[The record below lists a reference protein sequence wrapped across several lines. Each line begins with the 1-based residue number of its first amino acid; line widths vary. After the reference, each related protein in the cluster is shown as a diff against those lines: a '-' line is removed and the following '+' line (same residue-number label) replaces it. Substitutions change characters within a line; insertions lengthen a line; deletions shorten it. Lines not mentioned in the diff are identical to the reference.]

1 MTALG
6 LLERVRGWFGG
17 GNGHGRAKRSS
28 SVPPQE
34 GAAYLAGGKAQA
46 AGAAFDA
53 GDSQGAA
60 ASPGASAFAKA
71 SPDRPAAGSKAVS
84 DLDPRPSALEPRPSA
99 LDPPNPA
106 WMQSLDDLPVR
117 VAESAAERATAT
129 RALEQVAEE
138 LQGHRQTTRVLAA
151 AIRRLPDIATHHAE
165 LTRETNQIL
174 ERQSAA
180 LESMLDGLAALR
192 AAFNTVEESSRR
204 HLKAIALLESSHR
217 QILFEYQTMFL
228 RSHRLVG
235 ILAAVA
241 VILAAAAL
249 GGLAYVAYM
258 VFPAA

>member
-1 MTALG
+1 LTDGLTIESMRQIQPVLVLVVTLGAILLGALLGMRRGLLAVALAGLAVAVVSALG
-6 LLERVRGWFGG
+6 L
-17 GNGHGRAKRSS
+17 N
-28 SVPPQE
+28 PP
-34 GAAYLAGGKAQA
+34 
-46 AGAAFDA
+46 
-53 GDSQGAA
+53 
-60 ASPGASAFAKA
+60 SAIRHPP
-71 SPDRPAAGSKAVS
+71 S
-84 DLDPRPSALEPRPSA
+84 LDP
-99 LDPPNPA
+99 LDPA
-106 WMQSLDDLPVR
+106 WMQSLEDLPVR
-117 VAESAAERATAT
+117 VAESAAERAAAT

-235 ILAAVA
+235 YVAAVA
-241 VILAAAAL
+241 VILAGTAL

-258 VFPAA
+258 VFLAA

>member
-17 GNGHGRAKRSS
+17 KDEAGGNGKRA
-28 SVPPQE
+28 VAE
-34 GAAYLAGGKAQA
+34 YLARP
-46 AGAAFDA
+46 
-53 GDSQGAA
+53 
-60 ASPGASAFAKA
+60 ASEAVAKA
-71 SPDRPAAGSKAVS
+71 RADEEKEYPAATAAGSESPSNPPSAIRHPPS
-84 DLDPRPSALEPRPSA
+84 LDP
-99 LDPPNPA
+99 LDPA
-106 WMQSLDDLPVR
+106 WMQSLEDLPVR
-117 VAESAAERATAT
+117 AAESAAERAAAT

-241 VILAAAAL
+241 VILATGAL
-249 GGLAYVAYM
+249 GAVAYVGWH
-258 VFPAA
+258 VFVMP

>member
-6 LLERVRGWFGG
+6 LLERVKGWFGG
-17 GNGHGRAKRSS
+17 TDGGNGKRA
-28 SVPPQE
+28 V
-34 GAAYLAGGKAQA
+34 AAYLARPAPEA
-46 AGAAFDA
+46 V
-53 GDSQGAA
+53 
-60 ASPGASAFAKA
+60 AKA
-71 SPDRPAAGSKAVS
+71 RADEEKEYPAAAAGSESPSNPPSAIRHPQS
-84 DLDPRPSALEPRPSA
+84 LDP
-99 LDPPNPA
+99 LDPA
-106 WMQSLDDLPVR
+106 WMQSLEDLPVR
-117 VAESAAERATAT
+117 VAESAAERAAAT

-138 LQGHRQTTRVLAA
+138 LQGHRQTTRVLTA

-235 ILAAVA
+235 YVAAVA
-241 VILAAAAL
+241 VILAAGAI

-258 VFPAA
+258 VFLAA

>member
-6 LLERVRGWFGG
+6 LLERVKGWFGG
-17 GNGHGRAKRSS
+17 KDEAGGNGKR
-28 SVPPQE
+28 VVAE
-34 GAAYLAGGKAQA
+34 YLARPAPEAVAKARA
-46 AGAAFDA
+46 DEEKEYP
-53 GDSQGAA
+53 AA
-60 ASPGASAFAKA
+60 A
-71 SPDRPAAGSKAVS
+71 AAGSESPSNPPGVYPPGRAIRHPPS
-84 DLDPRPSALEPRPSA
+84 LDP
-99 LDPPNPA
+99 LDPA
-106 WMQSLDDLPVR
+106 WMQSLEDLPVR
-117 VAESAAERATAT
+117 AAESAAERAAAT

-151 AIRRLPDIATHHAE
+151 AIRRLPDIATNHAE

-180 LESMLDGLAALR
+180 LESMLDGQAALQ

-249 GGLAYVAYM
+249 GGLAYVAWT
-258 VFPAA
+258 VSGAA

>member
-1 MTALG
+1 
-6 LLERVRGWFGG
+6 
-17 GNGHGRAKRSS
+17 
-28 SVPPQE
+28 
-34 GAAYLAGGKAQA
+34 
-46 AGAAFDA
+46 
-53 GDSQGAA
+53 
-60 ASPGASAFAKA
+60 
-71 SPDRPAAGSKAVS
+71 
-84 DLDPRPSALEPRPSA
+84 
-99 LDPPNPA
+99 
-106 WMQSLDDLPVR
+106 MQSLEDLPVR

-249 GGLAYVAYM
+249 GGLAYVTYL
-258 VFPAA
+258 VFLAA